1 MYIASSGTE
10 PQFLDIVVIDVLV
23 VVGEDDVAADVA
35 QNGSGIGPYESG
47 PPKNSRSDSR
57 HTVSRLGFV
66 YVQRF

>member
-10 PQFLDIVVIDVLV
+10 PQLLDIVVINVLV
-23 VVGEDDVAADVA
+23 VVGENDIAPYVA
-35 QNGSGIGPYESG
+35 QNGSSIGPYESG
-47 PPKNSRSDSR
+47 SPENSRSDPR